1 MRPPKQDAGNPVGSP
16 GGVSPRAAA
25 SRRLAASATPGFPLL
40 WAHSKHGHCLDYS
53 HCLRFKE
60 YGLTRRCQGWSG
72 TRGHRSAHDLTE
84 PAAQERH
91 PLPQLPQPWSW
102 GTLGREASY
111 TQPVPLPQSAEE
123 RKEGGTPSSGTPSF
137 RLASLRAALQPFSK
151 A

>member
-16 GGVSPRAAA
+16 GSVSPRAAA

-40 WAHSKHGHCLDYS
+40 SAHSKHGHCLDYS
-53 HCLRFKE
+53 HWLRFKE
-60 YGLTRRCQGWSG
+60 YGLTWRCQGWRG

-84 PAAQERH
+84 PEAQGTPPTAAAPAALAPGNPRPGGELYPAGSTATELR
-91 PLPQLPQPWSW
+91 
-102 GTLGREASY
+102 G
-111 TQPVPLPQSAEE
+111 
-123 RKEGGTPSSGTPSF
+123 KKGGTPSSGTPSF